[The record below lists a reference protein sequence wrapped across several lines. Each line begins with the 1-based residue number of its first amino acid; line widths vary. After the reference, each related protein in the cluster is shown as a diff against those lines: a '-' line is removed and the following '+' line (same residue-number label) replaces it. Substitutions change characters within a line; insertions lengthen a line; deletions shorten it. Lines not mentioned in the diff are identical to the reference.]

1 MPRKQSMGSL
11 KTLGQFPP
19 LVYRAFSKRK
29 YAEQFMNGTI
39 RFGNIYYY
47 KRIEDEN
54 RRDRTEGESHVRY
67 EGRDQH
73 GMFAS
78 NAIYVLCCHRT
89 MDAVKRNSLGNHVV
103 LIRQPERFAEAISS
117 AIENLP
123 GKYFGGAEGCT
134 VEYTK
139 GREVENKLSGQDI
152 VRLAYCQ
159 KPDTFSSEEEF
170 RFVIIRKT
178 SVGDFL
184 TVPIEESPDY
194 FEYTEASNKCF
205 EEGPA

>member
-1 MPRKQSMGSL
+1 MESL
-11 KTLGQFPP
+11 KTHGQFPP
-19 LVYRAFSKRK
+19 LVYRAFSKRE
-29 YAEQFMNGTI
+29 YAEQFMKGEI

-54 RRDRTEGESHVRY
+54 RRDRTEGESHLRY
-67 EGRDQH
+67 NSRDQH

-89 MDAVKRNSLGNHVV
+89 MDAVKRNCLGTHIV
-103 LIRQPERFAEAISS
+103 LIRDPKRFAVEISS
-117 AIENLP
+117 AMENLP
-123 GKYFGGAEGCT
+123 GKYFGGVEGCM

-139 GREVENKLSGQDI
+139 GNEVEEKPSGYDI

-159 KPDTFSSEEEF
+159 KLESFNTEEEF
-170 RFVIIRKT
+170 RFTIIRKT

-184 TVPIEESPDY
+184 TVTIEGSPDY
-194 FEYTEASNKCF
+194 FEYAKASNNCL
-205 EEGPA
+205 EAGLA